1 MTHWINILAS
11 RKLGGFTWWK
21 SLGIVTVGVIMALGM
36 GLRYG
41 EPKDVWMPI
50 AVVLVVAAALLWR
63 SHAQTRDDPGNN
75 DDGTE

>member
-1 MTHWINILAS
+1 MTRWINKLAS
-11 RKLGGFTWWK
+11 RKLGGFAWWK

-50 AVVLVVAAALLWR
+50 AVVLIAAAALLWR
-63 SHAQTRDDPGNN
+63 SHAQTRDDSGDTSDEP
-75 DDGTE
+75 E